1 MAFECKYIACK
12 CSSQVPA
19 YAHLPNLQVGKW
31 VGGQIE
37 KLMGQEEGSL
47 RDFVLEC
54 LGKRTSPEALLGEL
68 EPIFGE
74 LNLTIDA
81 NSCNDQ
87 KEHRPLVTT
96 PVLCCSTWAALNTTA
111 LSSRQH

>member
-1 MAFECKYIACK
+1 M
-12 CSSQVPA
+12 
-19 YAHLPNLQVGKW
+19 
-31 VGGQIE
+31 GGQIE

-74 LNLTIDA
+74 LDMTIA
-81 NSCNDQ
+81 VKGCLRQRVGPWRLQLSVLL
-87 KEHRPLVTT
+87 H
-96 PVLCCSTWAALNTTA
+96 PVFNTTL
-111 LSSRQH
+111 LSSLLQFVACHNS

>member
-1 MAFECKYIACK
+1 MACNFTR
-12 CSSQVPA
+12 SLHVH
-19 YAHLPNLQVGKW
+19 AHLPNLQVGKW

-74 LNLTIDA
+74 LNVRITV
-81 NSCNDQ
+81 SGCNNNIAPGD
-87 KEHRPLVTT
+87 RGCLV
-96 PVLCCSTWAALNTTA
+96 LL
-111 LSSRQH
+111 H

>member
-1 MAFECKYIACK
+1 MLPSVLPSDSFSPGLGLKKWHVVRVQDWHCI
-12 CSSQVPA
+12 SWLPVHV
-19 YAHLPNLQVGKW
+19 HLPGLQVGKW

-74 LNLTIDA
+74 LNLTSDV
-81 NSCNDQ
+81 NGCKDQ
-87 KEHRPLVTT
+87 APGDH
-96 PVLCCSTWAALNTTA
+96 A
-111 LSSRQH
+111 